1 MIKIAPSVLA
11 ANVLNM
17 GEDVRRVIEA
27 GCDWLHVDIMD
38 GNFVPNLS
46 YGPSLVK
53 ALKKETTLPLDVHLM
68 VAHPEQFIDVFA
80 NAGASILTVHEE
92 VDFPLSSLLEK
103 IHRHGLLAGASIK
116 PGTPAAKL
124 KEHLA
129 MLDLVLVM
137 TVEPGFGGQ
146 AFMPDMVQKIRD
158 LRAMGFDGVIEVDGG
173 VGLKNAKLL
182 IDSGATALVMG
193 TALFTTQDPGQVM
206 RDIRAMDNAHG

>member
-1 MIKIAPSVLA
+1 
-11 ANVLNM
+11 
-17 GEDVRRVIEA
+17 
-27 GCDWLHVDIMD
+27 
-38 GNFVPNLS
+38 
-46 YGPSLVK
+46 
-53 ALKKETTLPLDVHLM
+53 
-68 VAHPEQFIDVFA
+68 
-80 NAGASILTVHEE
+80 
-92 VDFPLSSLLEK
+92 
-103 IHRHGLLAGASIK
+103 
-116 PGTPAAKL
+116 
-124 KEHLA
+124 